1 MESQS
6 PVWFIT
12 VRKTVTCRTPAVEA
26 PWVLILQEP
35 LAPLALVW
43 LRELLGVLTLLT
55 LSQVGAQ
62 LAAS

>member
-12 VRKTVTCRTPAVEA
+12 VRKTVTCLTPAVEA
-26 PWVLILQEP
+26 PRVLILQEP

-43 LRELLGVLTLLT
+43 LRELLGALTLLT